1 MTQMSTIK
9 RPTCRACGDRGF
21 LRIRRGP
28 ASGPSHLIDIAC
40 QHDDAARI
48 PIIVFGVAGCGKT
61 RNAELLRKML
71 GCSKIVDSWEPGQ
84 RLVDG
89 ALHLTNAGAV
99 REAPFIQA
107 ATVLE
112 YDNLVYGDDFQ

>member
-1 MTQMSTIK
+1 M
-9 RPTCRACGDRGF
+9 
-21 LRIRRGP
+21 
-28 ASGPSHLIDIAC
+28 IDIAC
-40 QHDDAARI
+40 RHDDAARI
-48 PIIVFGVAGCGKT
+48 PVIVFGAAGCGKS
-61 RNAELLRKML
+61 RNAELLRQML

-89 ALHLTNAGAV
+89 ALHLTCHPAV
-99 REAPFIQA
+99 LDAPYIQV

>member
-71 GCSKIVDSWEPGQ
+71 GCTKIVDSWEPGQ

-89 ALHLTNAGAV
+89 ALHLTNHEV